1 MILQDIKSRL
11 NETRNW
17 YIVLTLPRK
26 ERKTKGTLENKGMI
40 TYLPTIYVK
49 RRWKEQVKEI
59 QIPAVNRCVFI
70 YATGTELEGLKG
82 IYPTLP
88 IEMTEVGGSR
98 NLVGIIVS
106 YSHPKFRPLPHG
118 NKSIGGVGSH
128 RASL

>member
-26 ERKTKGTLENKGMI
+26 ERKTKETLENKGMI

-82 IYPTLP
+82 TYSTLP
-88 IEMTEVGGSR
+88 IEMTEVG
-98 NLVGIIVS
+98 
-106 YSHPKFRPLPHG
+106 H
-118 NKSIGGVGSH
+118 
-128 RASL
+128 

>member
-26 ERKTKGTLENKGMI
+26 ERKTKETLENKGMI

-70 YATGTELEGLKG
+70 YASDRND
-82 IYPTLP
+82 
-88 IEMTEVGGSR
+88 GSR
-98 NLVGIIVS
+98 TLELTLQLEREKGGHRDGI
-106 YSHPKFRPLPHG
+106 PLF
-118 NKSIGGVGSH
+118 VV
-128 RASL
+128 

>member
-1 MILQDIKSRL
+1 MIVDKENKVVDNKYGEVIYAVK
-11 NETRNW
+11 
-17 YIVLTLPRK
+17 YIYSVRYTGKYCLRYTLPRK
-26 ERKTKGTLENKGMI
+26 EKKRKETLENKGMI

-88 IEMTEVGGSR
+88 IEMTEVG
-98 NLVGIIVS
+98 
-106 YSHPKFRPLPHG
+106 H
-118 NKSIGGVGSH
+118 
-128 RASL
+128 

>member
-1 MILQDIKSRL
+1 MILQDIKSCL

-26 ERKTKGTLENKGMI
+26 ERKTKETLENKGMI

-88 IEMTEVGGSR
+88 IEMTEVG
-98 NLVGIIVS
+98 
-106 YSHPKFRPLPHG
+106 H
-118 NKSIGGVGSH
+118 
-128 RASL
+128 

>member
-26 ERKTKGTLENKGMI
+26 ERKTKETLENKGMI

-70 YATGTELEGLKG
+70 YARGTKRN
-82 IYPTLP
+82 ISYSSDRND
-88 IEMTEVGGSR
+88 GSR
-98 NLVGIIVS
+98 TLELTLQLEREKGGHRDGI
-106 YSHPKFRPLPHG
+106 PLF
-118 NKSIGGVGSH
+118 VV
-128 RASL
+128 

>member
-1 MILQDIKSRL
+1 MVVDNKPQFFNTFNFIITPIKID
-11 NETRNW
+11 
-17 YIVLTLPRK
+17 YD
-26 ERKTKGTLENKGMI
+26 TLENKGMI

-88 IEMTEVGGSR
+88 IEMTEVG
-98 NLVGIIVS
+98 
-106 YSHPKFRPLPHG
+106 H
-118 NKSIGGVGSH
+118 
-128 RASL
+128 